1 METPSVI
8 DSSWVIYTHVR
19 DAVLKRKVDSVVLLV
34 PSAPRRALSL
44 LGLSSTSAVVS
55 IYGEDSTETL
65 KSPPQNQQNL
75 QRSSSSI
82 SLSPST
88 PRVPSILVKI
98 IDLSH
103 SSFTNPDGFGDS
115 KLIEALQP
123 PVSLKTRG
131 GSHLIAIEDIG
142 ALIQF
147 SDTLAAASN
156 LIQRIMHQGIVRNES
171 LPIPSTNDVISNS
184 ATTNTTTQ
192 LSSSVLSSSSSSSS
206 LTSSTTSSSKHVT
219 VHITA
224 LCNPEADWAQSNNH
238 EFSRKFGLG
247 ILESLALQAHYIVR
261 VGPLPSGYSRDVHG
275 RVSVEENAAVTSS
288 LIPSTGS
295 ASSRPS
301 YLGGSRSV
309 LFRLSSDGKARA
321 VGDVKF
327 SSLQQQQQIG
337 NSKTSRNSTNSTTF
351 KEIPLSQ
358 DKFGEALVD
367 D

>member
-34 PSAPRRALSL
+34 ASAPRRALSL

-55 IYGEDSTETL
+55 IHGEDSTETL
-65 KSPPQNQQNL
+65 KSPPQNQL
-75 QRSSSSI
+75 HSQRSTSSI

-88 PRVPSILVKI
+88 PRVPTILVKI

-123 PVSLKTRG
+123 SVSVKTSG

-184 ATTNTTTQ
+184 ATTATTTQ
-192 LSSSVLSSSSSSSS
+192 LSSNVLSSSSS
-206 LTSSTTSSSKHVT
+206 LTSTTISSSSKHVT

-275 RVSVEENAAVTSS
+275 RVSVEENTAVTST
-288 LIPSTGS
+288 LVPSTGS

-337 NSKTSRNSTNSTTF
+337 NSKTSRNLTNSTTF